1 MMDMTIKKLSNKE
14 RWDYHANY
22 RSNKLFVQ
30 WERIHNS
37 RYEERYTMIDT
48 TSLWKYSS
56 KVLQELRY
64 TTHDRAEMVMFLI
77 DEMERTNPNKRQVE
91 TVMAIVFT
99 QLANAQEEG
108 RTHET
113 HPNDEMCRTI
123 TRRFYKPGSFF
134 KHLIESLRK
143 LDKDDLGRDII
154 IPPHDPMTEEI
165 TLDSLP
171 QTTQESIEAKVQRV
185 LEKTNGLKPYFN
197 KDWNNWEKLWTQI
210 LMDEEFYALIG
221 KVEPRG
227 NKWGMNLK
235 MVANVMGMFKNI
247 RSIDV
252 SANTLNTC
260 LDGSD
265 RNSYI
270 SRCQDYGNRTHC
282 ALNEAQGSRIL
293 KMIKAL

>member
-1 MMDMTIKKLSNKE
+1 MMDMTIEKLSNKE

-22 RSNKLFVQ
+22 RSYKLFVQ

-113 HPNDEMCRTI
+113 HPNDEMCRAI

-154 IPPHDPMTEEI
+154 IPPHDPMIEEVTIEDVPKTMQEEI
-165 TLDSLP
+165 DRKLQNVLD
-171 QTTQESIEAKVQRV
+171 
-185 LEKTNGLKPYFN
+185 KTDGMKPYFGSEWS
-197 KDWNNWEKLWTQI
+197 KWEKLWTQI
-210 LMDEEFYALIG
+210 LMNEELFFLFDD
-221 KVEPRG
+221 VNPTRNE
-227 NKWGMNLK
+227 WGVNLK
-235 MVANVMGMFKNI
+235 MILNVVGLFNTERNINAHIKN
-247 RSIDV
+247 
-252 SANTLNTC
+252 LNDC
-260 LDGSD
+260 LGISD
-265 RNSYI
+265 RRKYI
-270 SRCQDYGNRTHC
+270 SHCQDTQPSIC
-282 ALNEAQGSRIL
+282 ALSQEQIKRI
-293 KMIKAL
+293 KAMIKTL